1 MGNNLENL
9 TPELWSSRMQ
19 KWIKKS
25 AVFMALANM
34 EERKT
39 LSVGDTVH
47 RPYSS
52 DMQVNDYTKG
62 TAVTIQDLDST
73 DEYLTVD
80 TTKEISFYVD
90 NIDKIQNLY
99 SAADERTRK
108 SGYRLANEMDG
119 AFLAQATNA
128 TNDFDD
134 GDMSTS
140 TNSGAGNPVIVSK
153 TNAVELASL
162 VKAMMNTNSI
172 EWDAAWDLV
181 ITPTVA
187 SYIEQQVVA
196 NGFNTADLTLK
207 NGYAGDFMWFK
218 TFVSNNL
225 KHTVELTLTGNV
237 SADDTF
243 TYGWVTFTFK
253 AAPAA
258 AGEVDLW
265 SDAETS
271 IDNLAAAI
279 TGGAWA
285 GTAYIEVSEANR
297 RKLKNLR
304 VSESNTATVLTLVSS
319 GNPSAAES
327 LDNATLGDTTVSCL
341 AERRASI
348 DMVIQQMPTTQINKV
363 SDKTGYNFISYDLYG
378 LKTFT
383 EGADRMIEVKIKA

>member
-1 MGNNLENL
+1 MGNLLENL

-19 KWIKKS
+19 RWIKKS

-80 TTKEISFYVD
+80 TTKEVSFYVD

-99 SAADERTRK
+99 SAADERTKK
-108 SGYRLANEMDG
+108 SGYRLSNEMDG

-128 TNDFDD
+128 TYDFDD
-134 GDMSTS
+134 GDMGGTD
-140 TNSGAGNPVIVSK
+140 GNPITVSASNVVK
-153 TNAVELASL
+153 LASL
-162 VKAMMNTNSI
+162 VKAKMNTANI

-181 ITPTVA
+181 IDPMTA
-187 SYIEQQVVA
+187 SYIEQSVVA
-196 NGFNTADLTLK
+196 NGFNTADLALK

-218 TFVSNNL
+218 VFVSNNL
-225 KHTVELTLTGNV
+225 KHTDVLTLTGNV

-253 AAPAA
+253 ASPSA
-258 AGEVDLW
+258 AGEVDLGA
-265 SDAETS
+265 DAETS

-279 TGGAWA
+279 TGWTGA
-285 GTAYIEVSEANR
+285 GTTYIEVSEANR
-297 RKLKNLR
+297 RLLKNLR
-304 VSESNTATVLTLVSS
+304 VSESNTATTLTLTSS
-319 GNPSAAES
+319 GDANPSES
-327 LDNATLGDTTVSCL
+327 LDNATLATTVVSAL
-341 AERRASI
+341 AEKRWSI
-348 DMVIQQMPTTQINKV
+348 DMVVQQMPTTQINKV

-378 LKTFT
+378 LKTFK
-383 EGADRMIEVKIKA
+383 EGRDRMVEVKIAS